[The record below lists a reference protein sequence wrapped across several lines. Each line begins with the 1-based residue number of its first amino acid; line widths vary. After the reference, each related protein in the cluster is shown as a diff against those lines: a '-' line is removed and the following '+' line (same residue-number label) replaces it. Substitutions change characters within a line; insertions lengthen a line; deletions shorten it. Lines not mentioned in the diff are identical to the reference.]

1 LLTGPNVILALKIAV
16 AAVTVLLLA
25 SLVALACRRYRLHG
39 RINLAFMILTLT
51 AVLGLELLV
60 RVIDPD
66 VFSYFDEE
74 ARQAL
79 RIHLLFS
86 VPSALLLPVMYVTGR
101 SGRRALHV
109 PLAVVFAV
117 LWTGT
122 FVTGIFFLPHARP

>member
-1 LLTGPNVILALKIAV
+1 MLTGPQVILTLKIAV

-25 SLVALACRRYRLHG
+25 SLVALARGRQRLHG
-39 RINLAFMILTLT
+39 RINLAFLVLTLT

-60 RVIDPD
+60 RVIDPG
-66 VFSYFDEE
+66 VFNYFDEP

-79 RIHLLFS
+79 RVHLLFS
-86 VPSALLLPVMYVTGR
+86 VPAALLLPVMYVSGR

-109 PLAVVFAV
+109 PLAIVFAV

-122 FVTGIFFLPHARP
+122 FVTGIFFLPHAGP